1 MLTSRTRAAGDASS
15 AAFRHCPGIP
25 GAGLSGGG
33 RGAIGP
39 DPGRG
44 PRNAVRPEGTR
55 EEDGLYGIDFGT
67 SNTVVTAREG
77 AGTRMLALDEGGV
90 LPSLLYFERDRRS
103 SVGRA
108 AAADY
113 AAALER
119 WKGEKD
125 LYERFRFFQALK
137 LALKDPFYEGTTVFG
152 ERLKP
157 EALAGIFLRELKRR
171 ADEASGAEADEVV
184 LGRPVR
190 LADEEAEDARLEGRF
205 RAAAELAG
213 FAKVSFVP
221 EPVGAAT
228 SLLGRHRGVVLV
240 FDFGGGTLDVTV
252 ARMGADSIEPL
263 ANAGMDLGG
272 YLLDE
277 DLSRARVIRHF
288 GSEGKIRTMKGSW
301 LDMPSWFTNQAA
313 SFHALPLADLART
326 RASVREVLSEARPI
340 DKPKLRGLLDFIDRN
355 LGFRLFERIDEA
367 KIRLSSEDEAEIAF
381 EAPPH
386 VSFREPVALAEFEAL
401 AATRVEAA
409 KALVLS
415 ALEKAGIEAGQ
426 VGKVVRVG
434 GSCRI
439 PAFIRMLD
447 SLFPGRVEEGEVFTS
462 IAAGLLE
469 ARERGLSS

>member
-1 MLTSRTRAAGDASS
+1 M
-15 AAFRHCPGIP
+15 
-25 GAGLSGGG
+25 
-33 RGAIGP
+33 
-39 DPGRG
+39 
-44 PRNAVRPEGTR
+44 EGK
-55 EEDGLYGIDFGT
+55 GVYGIDFGT
-67 SNTVVTAREG
+67 SNTVLTAREG
-77 AGTRMLALDEGGV
+77 GRTRLLDLGEGGV
-90 LPSLLYFERDRRS
+90 VPSLLYFERDRRA
-103 SVGRA
+103 SVGHA
-108 AAADY
+108 AASDY

-119 WKGEKD
+119 WKGERD

-137 LALKDPFYEGTTVFG
+137 LALKDPLYEGTTVFG
-152 ERLKP
+152 ERFKP

-171 ADEASGAEADEVV
+171 ADAACGTEAEEVV
-184 LGRPVR
+184 LGRPVT
-190 LADEEAEDARLEGRF
+190 LASDGAEDARLEGRF

-213 FAKVSFVP
+213 FSKVAFVP

-228 SLLGRHRGVVLV
+228 SLLGRHSGIVLV

-252 ARMGADSIEPL
+252 ARMGTDSIEPL
-263 ANAGMDLGG
+263 ANAGIDLGG

-301 LDMPSWFTNQAA
+301 LDMPSWFTKQVA

-326 RASVREVLSEARPI
+326 RMSIREVLAEVRPI

-367 KIRLSSEDEAEIAF
+367 KIRLSSEDAAEMAF
-381 EAPPH
+381 EVPPH
-386 VSFREPVALAEFEAL
+386 VSFRERVGLAEFEAL
-401 AATRVEAA
+401 AAPRVEAA
-409 KALVLS
+409 GALVLS
-415 ALEKAGIEAGQ
+415 ALAKAGLEAGE

-469 ARERGLSS
+469 AHERGLSC

>member
-1 MLTSRTRAAGDASS
+1 M
-15 AAFRHCPGIP
+15 
-25 GAGLSGGG
+25 
-33 RGAIGP
+33 
-39 DPGRG
+39 
-44 PRNAVRPEGTR
+44 
-55 EEDGLYGIDFGT
+55 YGIDFGT
-67 SNTVVTAREG
+67 SNTVLTAREG
-77 AGTRMLALDEGGV
+77 GRTRLLDLGEGGV
-90 LPSLLYFERDRRS
+90 VPSLLYFERDRRA
-103 SVGRA
+103 SVGHA
-108 AAADY
+108 AASDY

-119 WKGEKD
+119 WKGERD

-137 LALKDPFYEGTTVFG
+137 LALKDPLYEGTTVFG
-152 ERLKP
+152 ERFKP

-171 ADEASGAEADEVV
+171 ADAACGTEAEEVV
-184 LGRPVR
+184 LGRPVT
-190 LADEEAEDARLEGRF
+190 LASDGAEDARLEGRF

-213 FAKVSFVP
+213 FSKVAFVP

-228 SLLGRHRGVVLV
+228 SLLGRHSGIVLV

-252 ARMGADSIEPL
+252 ARMGTDSIEPL
-263 ANAGMDLGG
+263 ANAGIDLGG

-301 LDMPSWFTNQAA
+301 LDMPSWFTKQVA

-326 RASVREVLSEARPI
+326 RMSIREVLAEVRPI

-367 KIRLSSEDEAEIAF
+367 KIRLSSEDAAEIAF
-381 EAPPH
+381 EVPPH
-386 VSFREPVALAEFEAL
+386 VSFRERVGLAEFEAL
-401 AATRVEAA
+401 AAPRVEAA
-409 KALVLS
+409 GALVLS
-415 ALEKAGIEAGQ
+415 ALAKAGLEAGE

-469 ARERGLSS
+469 AHERGLSC

>member
-1 MLTSRTRAAGDASS
+1 M
-15 AAFRHCPGIP
+15 
-25 GAGLSGGG
+25 
-33 RGAIGP
+33 
-39 DPGRG
+39 
-44 PRNAVRPEGTR
+44 EGK
-55 EEDGLYGIDFGT
+55 GVYGIDFGT
-67 SNTVVTAREG
+67 SNTVLTAREG
-77 AGTRMLALDEGGV
+77 GRTRLLDLGEGGV
-90 LPSLLYFERDRRS
+90 VPSLLYFERDRRA
-103 SVGRA
+103 SVGHA
-108 AAADY
+108 AASDY

-119 WKGEKD
+119 WKGERD

-137 LALKDPFYEGTTVFG
+137 LALKDPLYEGTTVFG
-152 ERLKP
+152 ERFKP

-171 ADEASGAEADEVV
+171 ADAACGTEAEEVV
-184 LGRPVR
+184 LGRPVT
-190 LADEEAEDARLEGRF
+190 LASDGAEDARLEGRF

-213 FAKVSFVP
+213 FSKVAFVP

-228 SLLGRHRGVVLV
+228 SLLGRHSGIVLV

-252 ARMGADSIEPL
+252 ARMGTDSIEPL
-263 ANAGMDLGG
+263 ANAGIDLGG

-301 LDMPSWFTNQAA
+301 LDMPSWFTKQVA

-326 RASVREVLSEARPI
+326 RMSIREVLAEVRPI

-367 KIRLSSEDEAEIAF
+367 KIRLSSEDAAEIAF
-381 EAPPH
+381 EVPPH
-386 VSFREPVALAEFEAL
+386 VSFRERVGLAEFEAL
-401 AATRVEAA
+401 AAPRVEAA
-409 KALVLS
+409 RALVLS
-415 ALEKAGIEAGQ
+415 ALAKAGLEAGE

-469 ARERGLSS
+469 AHERGLSC

>member
-1 MLTSRTRAAGDASS
+1 M
-15 AAFRHCPGIP
+15 
-25 GAGLSGGG
+25 
-33 RGAIGP
+33 
-39 DPGRG
+39 
-44 PRNAVRPEGTR
+44 EGK
-55 EEDGLYGIDFGT
+55 GVYGIDFGT
-67 SNTVVTAREG
+67 SNTVLTAREG
-77 AGTRMLALDEGGV
+77 GRTRLLDLGEGGV
-90 LPSLLYFERDRRS
+90 VPSLLYFERDRRA
-103 SVGRA
+103 SVGHA
-108 AAADY
+108 AASDY

-119 WKGEKD
+119 WKGERD

-137 LALKDPFYEGTTVFG
+137 LALKDPLYEGTTVFG
-152 ERLKP
+152 ERFKP

-171 ADEASGAEADEVV
+171 ADAACGTEAEEVV
-184 LGRPVR
+184 LGRPVT
-190 LADEEAEDARLEGRF
+190 LASDGAEDARLEGRF

-213 FAKVSFVP
+213 FSKVAFVP

-228 SLLGRHRGVVLV
+228 SLLGRHSGIVLV

-252 ARMGADSIEPL
+252 ARMGTDSIEPL
-263 ANAGMDLGG
+263 ANAGIDLGG

-301 LDMPSWFTNQAA
+301 LDMPSWFTKQVA

-326 RASVREVLSEARPI
+326 RMSIREVLAEVRPI

-367 KIRLSSEDEAEIAF
+367 KIRLSSEDAAEMAF
-381 EAPPH
+381 EVPPH
-386 VSFREPVALAEFEAL
+386 VSFRERVGLAEFEAL
-401 AATRVEAA
+401 AAPRVEAA
-409 KALVLS
+409 RALVLS
-415 ALEKAGIEAGQ
+415 ALAKAGLEAGE

-469 ARERGLSS
+469 AHERGLSC

>member
-1 MLTSRTRAAGDASS
+1 M
-15 AAFRHCPGIP
+15 
-25 GAGLSGGG
+25 
-33 RGAIGP
+33 
-39 DPGRG
+39 
-44 PRNAVRPEGTR
+44 
-55 EEDGLYGIDFGT
+55 YGIDFGT
-67 SNTVVTAREG
+67 SNTVLTAREG
-77 AGTRMLALDEGGV
+77 GRTRLLDLGEGGV
-90 LPSLLYFERDRRS
+90 VPSLLYFERDRRA
-103 SVGRA
+103 SVGHA
-108 AAADY
+108 AASDY

-119 WKGEKD
+119 WKGERD

-137 LALKDPFYEGTTVFG
+137 LALKDPLYEGTTVFG
-152 ERLKP
+152 ERFKP

-171 ADEASGAEADEVV
+171 ADAACGTEAEEVV
-184 LGRPVR
+184 LGRPVT
-190 LADEEAEDARLEGRF
+190 LASDGAEDARLEGRF

-213 FAKVSFVP
+213 FSKVAFVP

-228 SLLGRHRGVVLV
+228 SLLGRHSGIVLV

-252 ARMGADSIEPL
+252 ARMGTDSIEPL
-263 ANAGMDLGG
+263 ANAGIDLGG

-301 LDMPSWFTNQAA
+301 LDMPSWFTKQVA

-326 RASVREVLSEARPI
+326 RMSIREVLAEVRPI

-367 KIRLSSEDEAEIAF
+367 KIRLSSEDAAEIAF
-381 EAPPH
+381 EVPPH
-386 VSFREPVALAEFEAL
+386 VSFRERVGLAEFEAL
-401 AATRVEAA
+401 AAPRVEAA
-409 KALVLS
+409 RALVLS
-415 ALEKAGIEAGQ
+415 ALAKAGLEAGE

-469 ARERGLSS
+469 AHERGLSC